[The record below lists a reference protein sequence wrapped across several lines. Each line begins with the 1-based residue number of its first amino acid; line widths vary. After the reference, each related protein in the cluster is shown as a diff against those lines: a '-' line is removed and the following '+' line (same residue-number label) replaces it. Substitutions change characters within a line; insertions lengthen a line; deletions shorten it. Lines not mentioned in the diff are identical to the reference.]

1 MRDRF
6 QINGRHQLKS
16 FEKGLITFSLA
27 VVGIFIGGL
36 LGMFDINDFLFQV
49 TSFVLVCVGFSLP
62 AIYLH
67 ITYLIDNWGT
77 ILHVDKGQNS
87 LTIKTKNED
96 ISYKFEDIEN
106 TELNLGIY
114 YKNKIDNRGRWPAP
128 WTNYGY
134 LKLKLK
140 DGKEFMFTSLMVDL
154 SKLPMPVT
162 TTRFRLIPFLKG

>member
-1 MRDRF
+1 MTDKF

-27 VVGIFIGGL
+27 LIATIIAGL
-36 LGMFDINDFLFQV
+36 LGVFDP
-49 TSFVLVCVGFSLP
+49 TSLLVLAMSFILACIWISLP

-77 ILHVDKGQNS
+77 TLHVDKRQNS
-87 LTIKTKNED
+87 FTIKTKNGD
-96 ISYKFEDIEN
+96 FSYKFEDIEN

-114 YKNKIDNRGRWPAP
+114 YKNQIDNRGRWPAP

-140 DGKEFMFTSLMVDL
+140 DGREFTFTSLMADL
-154 SKLPMPVT
+154 RNLSLPLT
-162 TTRFRLIPFLKG
+162 TTKFRLIPFLKR